1 MLKEV
6 VKTFLKIL
14 TGFLKTDICI
24 CEYTIKHVMA
34 KNNLKLTSVKLV
46 DHLFEDFKVSSIR
59 HKFNLQKLANRAV
72 HLYLTDEEFRKK
84 LHNHTDLTV
93 SGSL

>member
-1 MLKEV
+1 
-6 VKTFLKIL
+6 
-14 TGFLKTDICI
+14 
-24 CEYTIKHVMA
+24 MA
-34 KNNLKLTSVKLV
+34 KNSNLKLTSVKII

-72 HLYLTDEEFRKK
+72 HLYLTDEDFRKK
-84 LHNHTDLTV
+84 LHNHTDLTI